1 MPEANDVSEIEG
13 WDAKSFADY
22 AAVAR
27 ETAEMLA
34 NFLAEAKSKANWGSH
49 KPGLEL
55 IFYLSLIDYE
65 TKTLIHRLLSSPDDR
80 YIWEKYLALH
90 LYEVLDVLTSTV
102 VDSVDGS
109 LAADAEMG
117 SV

>member
-1 MPEANDVSEIEG
+1 MPEANNVSEIEG

-27 ETAEMLA
+27 ETAEMVA
-34 NFLAEAKSKANWGSH
+34 NLIAEAKSKANWGSH

-90 LYEVLDVLTSTV
+90 LYEVLEI
-102 VDSVDGS
+102 
-109 LAADAEMG
+109 APAMIARAIKEME
-117 SV
+117 SPALLQKS